1 MGTVVISAY
10 EEGDFTVNRKILYVN
25 EGITLANHF
34 VLCMFFF
41 VVAQVLLLGDSE
53 PWYYQLL
60 FFVYLAFAVAIR
72 LLITDTFFIFLGLH
86 IFLFCSV
93 YFIPMNLL
101 LTIECTIYLFILT
114 CQSISFWKQNGY
126 RQNTSLPWP
135 SLLAM
140 FCFYIYAIFTHREH
154 LCLIIY
160 IMGTVY
166 LLLYLAKLY
175 TTGLYKMATSKIS
188 VSRLPLAQIVKTNSS
203 IVGLIIGIIAITILL
218 ANIFNLDETIHTIV
232 KCFLILLHYIS
243 AGIAAFFSWIYNLL
257 FSGASESRQAQSSLA
272 EVFANL
278 KPSTSLLATIIEIIF
293 YIFQCIV
300 FGLLIF
306 WIIRGMY
313 RMIKLF
319 LMRNLQTD
327 DTVEGLSATKRDDLV
342 FVITETEPLPEKTP
356 RSRVRRRYKK
366 AVQKHAKDIALHA
379 ALTTNEIAERLPERE
394 RIKMEQLKASYEA
407 ARYYN
412 DKGEQ

>member
-1 MGTVVISAY
+1 MATVY

-25 EGITLANHF
+25 EGITLANQF

-41 VVAQVLLLGDSE
+41 VVAQVLVLESPA

-60 FFVYLAFAVAIR
+60 FFAYLAFAVAIR

-86 IFLFCSV
+86 IFLFFSV

-101 LTIECTIYLFILT
+101 LTIECIIYLFILT
-114 CQSISFWKQNGY
+114 CQSISFWRQNGY

-135 SLLAM
+135 SLLFM
-140 FCFYIYAIFTHREH
+140 FCFYLYAIFTHREN

-160 IMGTVY
+160 IMGIVY

-175 TTGLYKMATSKIS
+175 TTGLYEMATSKIN
-188 VSRLPLAQIVKTNSS
+188 VRRLPLAQIVKTNSS
-203 IVGLIIGIIAITILL
+203 IVGLIIGIIAIAILL
-218 ANIFNLDETIHTIV
+218 ANVFNLDETIYTIG
-232 KCFLILLHYIS
+232 KCLLILLHYIS

-257 FSGASESRQAQSSLA
+257 SAGTPETRQAAASLA
-272 EVFANL
+272 EVYANL
-278 KPSTSLLATIIEIIF
+278 KPSASLLATIIEIIF

-306 WIIRGMY
+306 WIFRGMY
-313 RMIKLF
+313 RMIRLF

-327 DTVEGLSATKRDDLV
+327 DAVEGLVSTKRDDLA
-342 FVITETEPLPEKTP
+342 FVISAAESLPKKAP
-356 RSRVRRRYKK
+356 RSRIRRRYKK

>member
-1 MGTVVISAY
+1 
-10 EEGDFTVNRKILYVN
+10 
-25 EGITLANHF
+25 
-34 VLCMFFF
+34 MFFF
-41 VVAQVLLLGDSE
+41 VVAQVLFLGNPA

-60 FFVYLAFAVAIR
+60 FFAYLAFAVAIR

-93 YFIPMNLL
+93 YLIPMNLL
-101 LTIECTIYLFILT
+101 LTIECSVYLFILT
-114 CQSISFWKQNGY
+114 CQSISFWRRNGY

-135 SLLAM
+135 SLFAM

-154 LCLIIY
+154 LCTIIY
-160 IMGTVY
+160 IMGIVY

-175 TTGLYKMATSKIS
+175 TTGLYEMATSKIS
-188 VSRLPLAQIVKTNSS
+188 VRRLPLTQIVKTNSS
-203 IVGLIIGIIAITILL
+203 IVGLIIGIIAIAIML
-218 ANIFNLDETIHTIV
+218 ANIFNLDETIYTII
-232 KCFLILLHYIS
+232 KCFLIVLHYIS

-257 FSGASESRQAQSSLA
+257 SPGASETRQDAAALS

-306 WIIRGMY
+306 WIFRGMY
-313 RMIKLF
+313 RMIRLF

-327 DTVEGLSATKRDDLV
+327 DTVEGLACTKRDDLA
-342 FVITETEPLPEKTP
+342 FVITEAKPLPEKTP
-356 RSRVRRRYKK
+356 RSRIRRRYKK
-366 AVQKHAKDIALHA
+366 AVQKHAKDIALHP
-379 ALTTNEIAERLPERE
+379 ALTTNEIAGRLPERE

>member
-1 MGTVVISAY
+1 M
-10 EEGDFTVNRKILYVN
+10 NRKILYVN

-41 VVAQVLLLGDSE
+41 VVAQVLLLGNPE

-114 CQSISFWKQNGY
+114 CQSISFWKRNGY

-140 FCFYIYAIFTHREH
+140 FCFYIYAIFTHQEN

-175 TTGLYKMATSKIS
+175 TTGLYEMATSKIS

-203 IVGLIIGIIAITILL
+203 IVGLIIGIIAIAILL
-218 ANIFNLDETIHTIV
+218 ANIFNLDETIYTII
-232 KCFLILLHYIS
+232 KCFLVLLHYIS

-257 FSGASESRQAQSSLA
+257 SAGGSGATQASASLS

-278 KPSTSLLATIIEIIF
+278 RPSASLLATIIEIIF

-306 WIIRGMY
+306 WIFRGMY
-313 RMIKLF
+313 RMIRLF

-327 DTVEGLSATKRDDLV
+327 DTVEGLAATKRDDLV
-342 FVITETEPLPEKTP
+342 FVITETEPLPEKAP